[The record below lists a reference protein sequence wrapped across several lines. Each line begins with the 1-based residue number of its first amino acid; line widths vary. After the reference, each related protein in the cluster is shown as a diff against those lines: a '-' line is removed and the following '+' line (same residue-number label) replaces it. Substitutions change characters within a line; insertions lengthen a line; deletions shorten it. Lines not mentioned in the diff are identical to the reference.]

1 MNRDRPTGHPG
12 AYVRENIIPRSLDLK
27 AVAKLMGV
35 RYSALR
41 SFLKCETAL
50 SPELAERLE
59 LHWQKADR
67 QELLDMQARYD
78 AKAASAARHKGQ
90 ISN

>member
-1 MNRDRPTGHPG
+1 VKKALPTGHPG

-27 AVAKLMGV
+27 GVAKIMGV

-41 SFLKCETAL
+41 RFLMCETAL

-59 LHWQKADR
+59 LHWKKANR

-78 AKAASAARHKGQ
+78 AKCRE

>member
-1 MNRDRPTGHPG
+1 MNRARPTGHPG
-12 AYVRENIIPRSLDLK
+12 AYVRENIIPRTEDLK
-27 AVAKLMGV
+27 GVAKVMGV

-59 LHWQKADR
+59 LHWQKANR

-78 AKAASAARHKGQ
+78 AKAGSTPRRKG
-90 ISN
+90 